1 MKDLKFYYDLKK
13 LFYFK
18 DINHLTEG
26 KIDDVRKKLY
36 DIIYYRNKKQKSTN
50 NKISDE
56 MFKEIEIYFYKDIK
70 ENEKYNLINQPVIDH
85 KQRKPKRK
93 KVKVNNLKEQ
103 HIFNFNNFNVIST
116 LSSSVELVL
125 YSCSHR

>member
-26 KIDDVRKKLY
+26 KIDDVRKNLY

-85 KQRKPKRK
+85 K
-93 KVKVNNLKEQ
+93 
-103 HIFNFNNFNVIST
+103 
-116 LSSSVELVL
+116 
-125 YSCSHR
+125 